1 MNIDTETAV
10 AAAEVAGKLMPKTMQ
25 QIDNFGADVLKTVRL
40 LTAPVQFVGAWQDRL
55 DAHIEKAIRNVPEER
70 RIAPIE
76 SISAPI
82 VEKLRFQPHDD
93 PITALYVNLLS
104 RAMDGERVGEAHP
117 AFFAIITQL
126 APDELLFLNDIALR
140 DESFI
145 MAPSG
150 RKVYPSPTLRDKR
163 LDELGLRDSIKSEVK
178 RLMFRYECLN
188 QPQLYPVYQEH
199 LEHLGLIK
207 YINAFEPL
215 VRDLRMM
222 NDPGRGMRL
231 FTLGLTEFGSMFLR
245 ACTLTP
251 NSGQSTSNDA

>member
-1 MNIDTETAV
+1 MNVDTESAV
-10 AAAEVAGKLMPKTMQ
+10 AAAEVAGKLLPKTVQ
-25 QIDNFGADVLKTVRL
+25 QIDNFGADILKTVRL
-40 LTAPVQFVGAWQDRL
+40 LTAPIQYAGAWQDRL
-55 DAHIEKAIRNVPEER
+55 DGHLEKAIRNVPEER
-70 RIAPIE
+70 RIAPVE

-93 PITALYVNLLS
+93 PITELYVNLLS

-117 AFFAIITQL
+117 AFFTVITQL

-150 RKVYPSPTLRDKR
+150 RKVYPNPAVRDKR
-163 LDELGLRDSIKSEVK
+163 LDELGLGYSTKNEVK
-178 RLMFRYECLN
+178 SLMFRYECLN
-188 QPQLYPVYQEH
+188 QPELYPVYQEH

-215 VRDLRMM
+215 VRDLRLMKP
-222 NDPGRGMRL
+222 PGRGMTL
-231 FTLGLTEFGSMFLR
+231 FTLGLTDFGSMFLK
-245 ACTLTP
+245 ACTNGGHSTLT
-251 NSGQSTSNDA
+251 DV